1 MNEALQLLK
10 KINSNKPIGSQRS
23 LRIFDDISGSIILRN
38 KVEALFN
45 DLNELKF
52 KLNQLL

>member
-38 KVEALFN
+38 KVEASFD